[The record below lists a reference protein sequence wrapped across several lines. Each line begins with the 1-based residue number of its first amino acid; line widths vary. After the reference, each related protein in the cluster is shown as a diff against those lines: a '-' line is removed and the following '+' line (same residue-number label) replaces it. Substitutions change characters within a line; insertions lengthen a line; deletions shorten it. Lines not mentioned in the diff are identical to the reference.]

1 MATIITMPRLS
12 DTMTEGTVA
21 TWLKK
26 VGDKVSEG
34 DILAEIETDKATME
48 FESFNEGTLLHIGI
62 PAGETAPVDSLLAII
77 GKEGEDISGLLNG
90 NTETPKADTPQEQVT
105 PATQAEEIK
114 PTATTAA
121 LPKGV
126 VVVTMPRLSDTMTE
140 GTVATWLKKV
150 GDKVTEG
157 DILAEIETDKAT
169 MEFES
174 FNEGTLLYIGI
185 EEGNAAPIDSLLA
198 IIGPAGTDVAG
209 IATNFTVGG
218 AATPPDANAL
228 YALGDLVRA
237 SQPILVS
244 EHVCFN
250 RAQIS
255 GQLLHGGDLYPI
267 PYNNASLDV
276 LCQHIDIVQEHLQRP
291 ILLENLSAYLENI
304 EHEYSESEFLTL
316 MVQRTGCQLLLDLNN
331 VLINEYNK
339 NTQQTFTPLQNAMA
353 FVAGLPA
360 DAIKEIHLAGFTP
373 TKINGQYVDD
383 HAQPVTDE
391 CWQLYTQTL
400 PITGLVP
407 TLIEWDNNLPD
418 WSVLQSQA
426 QLARAIAQEYQES
439 TMCLEK

>member
-1 MATIITMPRLS
+1 MQ
-12 DTMTEGTVA
+12 
-21 TWLKK
+21 LKSQPQIG
-26 VGDKVSEG
+26 VGLRHPHYE
-34 DILAEIETDKATME
+34 
-48 FESFNEGTLLHIGI
+48 
-62 PAGETAPVDSLLAII
+62 
-77 GKEGEDISGLLNG
+77 
-90 NTETPKADTPQEQVT
+90 
-105 PATQAEEIK
+105 
-114 PTATTAA
+114 AA
-121 LPKGV
+121 LASLQGIDFVEFHAENLFARSELQQQFILDV
-126 VVVTMPRLSDTMTE
+126 VDRWSFSLH
-140 GTVATWLKKV
+140 GTAMGLGSV
-150 GDKVTEG
+150 
-157 DILAEIETDKAT
+157 I
-169 MEFES
+169 
-174 FNEGTLLYIGI
+174 
-185 EEGNAAPIDSLLA
+185 
-198 IIGPAGTDVAG
+198 
-209 IATNFTVGG
+209 
-218 AATPPDANAL
+218 PPDENAL
-228 YALGDLVRA
+228 YALGELVRA

-331 VLINEYNK
+331 VLVNEYNK
-339 NTQQTFTPLQNAMA
+339 STQQTFTPLQNAMA
-353 FVAGLPA
+353 FVASLPA